1 MLIFIKME
9 LMKMD
14 VKCKF
19 YSTKGAYPQIACRA
33 LKPLPYFRNKLK
45 IRERVIFYMQYH
57 YNRGNHSPRGTV
69 SGLT

>member
-33 LKPLPYFRNKLK
+33 LKPLPYF
-45 IRERVIFYMQYH
+45 
-57 YNRGNHSPRGTV
+57 
-69 SGLT
+69 